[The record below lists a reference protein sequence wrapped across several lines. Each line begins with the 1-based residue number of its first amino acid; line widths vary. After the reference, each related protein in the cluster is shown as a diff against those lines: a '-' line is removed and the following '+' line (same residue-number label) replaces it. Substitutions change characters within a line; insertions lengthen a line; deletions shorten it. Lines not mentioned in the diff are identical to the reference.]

1 MLSLLRCQ
9 KSVRGSV
16 AWARARTIPFA
27 HTPIRLQSSAASPIS
42 SEVLLMLQEERKLS
56 RELQAHLRAKDEDLR
71 RLLESKD
78 EDLRSKDEDLRSKDE
93 DLRSLLKRKE
103 EDLRSKDE
111 DLRSLL
117 ERKDEDLRSKDK
129 ELSELHPLVA
139 QFKFQQHE
147 LLRYKNIVSCRGALE
162 LVAAQKGLPNAS
174 NVKGWRHEFGGSLA
188 PVLNSCNSTEKILND
203 NRGRPHD
210 PSSLTKKLMAIWQR
224 LCSDLHPG
232 GQFQS
237 EESKVVLRANGLSDS
252 DVLVLQILFSNCG
265 IDAEIRPRVDSF
277 DGAFSGDTPVLD

>member
-1 MLSLLRCQ
+1 M
-9 KSVRGSV
+9 G
-16 AWARARTIPFA
+16 
-27 HTPIRLQSSAASPIS
+27 
-42 SEVLLMLQEERKLS
+42 
-56 RELQAHLRAKDEDLR
+56 
-71 RLLESKD
+71 
-78 EDLRSKDEDLRSKDE
+78 
-93 DLRSLLKRKE
+93 
-103 EDLRSKDE
+103 DLRSKDE

-117 ERKDEDLRSKDK
+117 ERKDEDLRSKDEDLRSKDK

-210 PSSLTKKLMAIWQR
+210 PS
-224 LCSDLHPG
+224 
-232 GQFQS
+232 
-237 EESKVVLRANGLSDS
+237 
-252 DVLVLQILFSNCG
+252 
-265 IDAEIRPRVDSF
+265 
-277 DGAFSGDTPVLD
+277 

>member
-1 MLSLLRCQ
+1 
-9 KSVRGSV
+9 
-16 AWARARTIPFA
+16 
-27 HTPIRLQSSAASPIS
+27 
-42 SEVLLMLQEERKLS
+42 MLQEERKLS
-56 RELQAHLRAKDEDLR
+56 RELQADLRAKD
-71 RLLESKD
+71 
-78 EDLRSKDEDLRSKDE
+78 
-93 DLRSLLKRKE
+93 

-117 ERKDEDLRSKDK
+117 ERKDEDLRSLLERKDEDLRSKDEDLRSLLQRKEEDLRSKDEDLRSKDEDLRSLLERKDEDLRNKDK

-174 NVKGWRHEFGGSLA
+174 DMKGWRNEFGGTLA
-188 PVLNSCNSTEKILND
+188 PVLKSCNLTEKVFKD

-210 PSSLTKKLMAIWQR
+210 PSSLTEKLLAIWRR

-237 EESKVVLRANGLSDS
+237 EGTKVVLRANGLSDS

-277 DGAFSGDTPVLD
+277 DGTLGGSTTT

>member
-1 MLSLLRCQ
+1 
-9 KSVRGSV
+9 
-16 AWARARTIPFA
+16 
-27 HTPIRLQSSAASPIS
+27 
-42 SEVLLMLQEERKLS
+42 MLQEERKLS
-56 RELQAHLRAKDEDLR
+56 LELQAHLRAKDEELR
-71 RLLESKD
+71 D
-78 EDLRSKDEDLRSKDE
+78 
-93 DLRSLLKRKE
+93 
-103 EDLRSKDE
+103 
-111 DLRSLL
+111 LL
-117 ERKDEDLRSKDK
+117 ERKDEDLRSLVERKDGLLERK
-129 ELSELHPLVA
+129 DEDLRSLLEDLRSKDEKLSELHPLVA

-174 NVKGWRHEFGGSLA
+174 NMKGWRHEFGGSLA
-188 PVLNSCNSTEKILND
+188 PVLNSCNSMEKILKD
-203 NRGRPHD
+203 NRGSPHD

-237 EESKVVLRANGLSDS
+237 EGSKVVLRANGLSDS

-277 DGAFSGDTPVLD
+277 DGAFSGDTPMLD

>member
-1 MLSLLRCQ
+1 
-9 KSVRGSV
+9 
-16 AWARARTIPFA
+16 
-27 HTPIRLQSSAASPIS
+27 
-42 SEVLLMLQEERKLS
+42 MLQEERKLS
-56 RELQAHLRAKDEDLR
+56 RELQADLRAKDEDLR
-71 RLLESKD
+71 SLLQ
-78 EDLRSKDEDLRSKDE
+78 RKDE
-93 DLRSLLKRKE
+93 DLRSLLQRKDE
-103 EDLRSKDE
+103 DLRSLLQRKDEDLRSKDE

-174 NVKGWRHEFGGSLA
+174 DMKGWRNEFGGTLA
-188 PVLNSCNSTEKILND
+188 PVLKSCNLTEKVLKD

-210 PSSLTKKLMAIWQR
+210 PSSLTEKLLAIWRR

-237 EESKVVLRANGLSDS
+237 EGTKVVLRANGLSDS

-277 DGAFSGDTPVLD
+277 DGTLGGSTTT

>member
-1 MLSLLRCQ
+1 
-9 KSVRGSV
+9 
-16 AWARARTIPFA
+16 
-27 HTPIRLQSSAASPIS
+27 
-42 SEVLLMLQEERKLS
+42 MLQEERKLS
-56 RELQAHLRAKDEDLR
+56 RELQADLRAKD
-71 RLLESKD
+71 
-78 EDLRSKDEDLRSKDE
+78 
-93 DLRSLLKRKE
+93 

-174 NVKGWRHEFGGSLA
+174 DMKGWRNEFGGTLA
-188 PVLNSCNSTEKILND
+188 PVLKSCNLTEKVLKD

-210 PSSLTKKLMAIWQR
+210 PSSLTEKLLAIWRR

-237 EESKVVLRANGLSDS
+237 EGTKVVLRANGLSDS

-277 DGAFSGDTPVLD
+277 DGTLGGSTTT